1 MNSALK
7 RKLRKQ
13 QRGIKTMTQTNF
25 YELCNQHCILPA
37 IALENDALIEALKNK
52 DDAEVNR
59 ILTEDF

>member
-1 MNSALK
+1 
-7 RKLRKQ
+7 
-13 QRGIKTMTQTNF
+13 MTQTNF